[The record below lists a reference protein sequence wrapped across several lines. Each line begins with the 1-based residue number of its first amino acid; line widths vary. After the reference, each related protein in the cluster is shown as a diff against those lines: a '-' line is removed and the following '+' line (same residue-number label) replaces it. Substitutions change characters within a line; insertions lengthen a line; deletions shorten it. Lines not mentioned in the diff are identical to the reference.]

1 MATMDEKK
9 YLEQIEMETIMLE
22 GIMRMERIKN

>member
-1 MATMDEKK
+1 MATMDEIK